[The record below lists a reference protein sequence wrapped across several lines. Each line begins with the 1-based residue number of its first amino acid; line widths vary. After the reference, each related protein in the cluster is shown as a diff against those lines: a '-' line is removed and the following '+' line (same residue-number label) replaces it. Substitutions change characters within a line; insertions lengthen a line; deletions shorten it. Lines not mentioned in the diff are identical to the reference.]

1 MLLEERDAIAL
12 LHWHFIHRTLNTE
25 RPSGKT
31 GFSITF
37 HASHFTLPPGRFMHP
52 ITLHLL
58 PNAHLDPVWLWD
70 WREGLNEGII
80 TCRTVLDLM
89 DEFPDLTF
97 VRGEA
102 AIYAHIEQHDPE
114 TFARIRQRVAEG
126 RWDVVGG
133 TWVQPDTNLTG
144 TETFN
149 RHFLYGKAYFNSRF
163 GRAPEVAW
171 AADSFGHSTGLPDI
185 LAGAGMTGFA
195 FNRPQTLPFTS
206 QAFWWEGAA
215 GGRVL
220 GCHIH
225 AGWYGSERDETIRRL
240 DLMLEKAPDCRLPDI
255 GVFMG
260 LGDHGGGPTRR
271 SICEVREWAAR
282 HPEVKVEFSTLHRL
296 LAKFRAAD
304 AAQPGLLPVHRGEM
318 NYCLRGCYVSMARIK
333 HPYRRGEALVA
344 RAETTASAVAAGL
357 AVPAARDAAK
367 TLCAPWHDLMFNS
380 FHDILPGSSIE
391 RACDEQVDWLGGT
404 LHHARQAEFT
414 ALNRLAMAVDTRRLR
429 QPLED
434 HPGTAQLLIWNPHP
448 FPYAGPMELE
458 APLDYRMI
466 WDYKGRMHELPLALR
481 GPDGASLPFQVIA
494 TEHDCIFGAAET
506 PCDWR
511 RRVVAQMT
519 LPPLGWQVVEMGWEE
534 DAPKPPAG
542 TGLPARA
549 MRSNGIGNGVYEIR
563 ARRGAKGIEI
573 LRDGQ
578 PLFAGTGLGVVT
590 VEDPWGS
597 WGAMDEAPESLCL
610 NQVRDVWTVKRV
622 AVTEAGPERAVLRV
636 RLAGGKSEL
645 DLEFQ
650 LSRGRPA
657 VDVHARLFLNERS
670 ARVKLVMPAGDQVEF
685 EVPGGTVRR
694 GPEGEVPGGRWARVA
709 DTAGKTFGFACDTIY
724 GYEASDG
731 VFRASLARA
740 SRYAC
745 DTPATPE
752 GAPWRPVTDRGELR
766 FQFLFC
772 AGGEELPRL
781 ARQLEQPPVAL
792 LVPPKSGAL
801 PRQGGFAAVTPDT
814 LDLLALKPAEA
825 GDGWILRL
833 RETAGRTTTAQLRWL
848 GHDLTLGEV
857 APSAMATWRLT
868 PDAGGWRATRVNAA
882 EEAIP

>member
-1 MLLEERDAIAL
+1 
-12 LHWHFIHRTLNTE
+12 
-25 RPSGKT
+25 
-31 GFSITF
+31 
-37 HASHFTLPPGRFMHP
+37 MHP
-52 ITLHLL
+52 LTFHLL

-102 AIYAHIEQHDPE
+102 AIYSHIEQNDPE

-149 RHFLYGKAYFNSRF
+149 RHFLYGKAYFAARF

-171 AADSFGHSTGLPDI
+171 AADSFGHAAGLPDI

-195 FNRPQTLPFTS
+195 FNRPGTLPFPG

-220 GCHIH
+220 GCHIN
-225 AGWYGSERDETIRRL
+225 AGWYGCERDEMTRRL
-240 DLMLEKAPDCRLPDI
+240 DLMLERADACGLPDI

-271 SICEVREWAAR
+271 MLRETREWAER
-282 HPEVKVEFSTLHRL
+282 HPEVKMEFSTLHRL

-333 HPYRRGEALVA
+333 HPFRRGEALVA

-357 AVPAARDAAK
+357 AAPAVRETAK
-367 TLCAPWHDLMFNS
+367 TLRAAWHDLMFNS

-404 LHHARQAEFT
+404 LHQARQAEFT

-429 QPLED
+429 QPLD
-434 HPGTAQLLIWNPHP
+434 DRPGTAQLLLWNPQP

-458 APLDYRMI
+458 APLDYRML
-466 WDYKGRMHELPLALR
+466 WDYKGRMHSLPLVLR
-481 GPDGASLPFQVIA
+481 GPDGASLPFQVIEP
-494 TEHDCIFGAAET
+494 EHDCAFGSAAAKA
-506 PCDWR
+506 DWR
-511 RRVVAQMT
+511 RRMVTQVN
-519 LPPLGWQVVEMGWEE
+519 LPALGWQVVEMGWE
-534 DAPKPPAG
+534 DGAPPAPAG
-542 TGLPARA
+542 PGHPARA
-549 MRSNGIGNGVYEIR
+549 RRRNGITNGIYEVR
-563 ARRGAKGIEI
+563 ARRGAKGMDVW
-573 LRDGQ
+573 RDGQ
-578 PLFAGTGLGVVT
+578 PLFTGAGLGVVT
-590 VEDPWGS
+590 VDDPWSS
-597 WGAMDEAPESLCL
+597 WGGMGEEPESLCL
-610 NQVRDVWTVKRV
+610 NTIRDEWTVRR
-622 AVTEAGPERAVLRV
+622 AEVTETGPERAVLRV
-636 RLAGGKSEL
+636 RLAGGRSEL
-645 DLEFQ
+645 DLEFR
-650 LSRGRPA
+650 LTRGRP
-657 VDVHARLFLNERS
+657 VLEVHGRLFLNERS
-670 ARVKLVMPAGDQVEF
+670 ARVKLVMPAGDQAEF
-685 EVPGGTVRR
+685 EVPGATVCRA
-694 GPEGEVPGGRWARVA
+694 PAGEVPGGRWVRVTNA
-709 DTAGKTFGFACDTIY
+709 TGKTFGFASDAIY
-724 GYEASDG
+724 GYEASAG

-740 SRYAC
+740 SRYAS
-745 DTPATPE
+745 DLTVPPA
-752 GAPWRPVTDRGELR
+752 GSPWRPVADRGELR
-766 FQFLFC
+766 FQFLFS

-792 LVPPKSGAL
+792 LVPPKPGSL
-801 PRQGGFAAVTPDT
+801 PRQGAFAEVAPDT

-833 RETAGRTTTAQLRWL
+833 RETAGRATAARLHWL
-848 GHDLTLGEV
+848 GQDLALGQV
-857 APSAMATWRLT
+857 APNAMATWRLA
-868 PDAGGWRATRVNAA
+868 PAAGGWQASRVNAA
-882 EEAIP
+882 EETIT